1 MYFTWKLTE
10 EVTMSPNSEFFL
22 RTLTVR
28 EASLPT
34 SNSCCVPL
42 SPPSQEQDQ
51 GQSQRPA
58 DRDPWPPLQGTG
70 LTGLLCW
77 AHDSINHL
85 PVGLGARWRELTIYR
100 AGQVVEALPVSWRS
114 ACSLT
119 TSNQGLTN
127 RKFSVSDTVITMSE
141 YTGGRESWCE
151 GQVG

>member
-1 MYFTWKLTE
+1 MKTNRRSDYESKFWVFSQNPYSQGSFSAHLQQLLCAPVPTL
-10 EVTMSPNSEFFL
+10 SGAGP
-22 RTLTVR
+22 RTVPK
-28 EASLPT
+28 ASR
-34 SNSCCVPL
+34 
-42 SPPSQEQDQ
+42 Q
-51 GQSQRPA
+51 
-58 DRDPWPPLQGTG
+58 RDPWPPLQGKG

-85 PVGLGARWRELTIYR
+85 PVGLGARRRELTIYR